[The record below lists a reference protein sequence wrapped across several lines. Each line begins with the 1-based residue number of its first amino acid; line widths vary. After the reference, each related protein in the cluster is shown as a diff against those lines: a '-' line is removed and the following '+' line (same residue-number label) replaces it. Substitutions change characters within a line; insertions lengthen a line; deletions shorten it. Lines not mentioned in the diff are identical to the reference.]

1 MINNMTYHNY
11 LIDNEKYFKK
21 VNVDSGKKF
30 EVEHLHSNYEVTED
44 KDSYWVFHNNKNQYL
59 PLQGWKIQNSTN
71 LSNAK
76 QTLDVLSP
84 ILVDN
89 NVSCKHLKDQRTL
102 YEANSKKEPRE
113 SSGKFI
119 TIYPTN
125 DERFLLR
132 SNDISEVLNDLTT
145 GPYIL
150 SDKR

>member
-1 MINNMTYHNY
+1 
-11 LIDNEKYFKK
+11 
-21 VNVDSGKKF
+21 DSGKKF

-59 PLQGWKIQNSTN
+59 PLQGWKIHISAN

-89 NVSCKHLKDQRTL
+89 NVSFKHLKDQRTL
-102 YEANSKKEPRE
+102 YEANSKNAPRE

-119 TIYPTN
+119 TIYPKN
-125 DERFLLR
+125 DEQFLLLI
-132 SNDISEVLNDLTT
+132 NNISEVLDRKSTRLNSSHVSIS
-145 GPYIL
+145 YA
-150 SDKR
+150 